1 MLNYDEFKD
10 AVAGRIKEF
19 LDESYQDA
27 AISIAP
33 VLKNNNLRL
42 DGLLI
47 RRMLADGITTE
58 SVVPNIYLNSY
69 YEQLKDGRDLEDILS
84 EIARIRQSHEGP
96 LDLDVAAISNWEQV
110 KSKVLVKLV
119 NSAQN
124 AEYLEGKPHT
134 DIADLSAIYYI
145 DLGTDECGNMTT
157 VITDAL
163 LQQYGISTEEL
174 HQTAVQN
181 MGSKARFCSMF
192 EVLSELMPDNS
203 PAEELCPQD
212 NMFFVL
218 SNEAKINGLSVLL
231 CPEVMDDVAEKVGT
245 DYYIVSSSIHEAL
258 IVPRNPGIE
267 LDSLVSMVKE
277 VNATQV
283 SQEERVSDHVY
294 RYSYVN
300 HTLEIAA

>member
-1 MLNYDEFKD
+1 MLNYEEFKD
-10 AVAGRIKEF
+10 AVASRIKEF
-19 LDESYQDA
+19 LPDSYQDA
-27 AISIAP
+27 TISIVP
-33 VLKNNNLRL
+33 VLKNNSLRL
-42 DGLLI
+42 DGLTI
-47 RRMLADGITTE
+47 RREGE
-58 SVVPNIYLNSY
+58 SVCPNVYINGMYDQY
-69 YEQLKDGRDLEDILS
+69 KDGRELEDILS

-96 LDLDVAAISNWEQV
+96 LDLDVAAITDWEQV
-110 KSKVLVKLV
+110 KPKVLVKLV

-124 AEYLEGKPHT
+124 AEYLEGKPHK

-145 DLGTDECGNMTT
+145 DLGTDIYGNMTT

-163 LQQYGISTEEL
+163 LSQYGVSVEEL

-192 EVLSELMPDNS
+192 EVLSDLMGENAPTDEQMLS
-203 PAEELCPQD
+203 DTAI
-212 NMFFVL
+212 FVL
-218 SNEAKINGLSVLL
+218 SNEKKINGFSVFL

-245 DYYIVSSSIHEAL
+245 DFCIIGSSIHEGL
-258 IVPRNPGIE
+258 VIPRNSGIE

-294 RYSYVN
+294 LYDYDSHSLV
-300 HTLEIAA
+300 IAA

>member
-1 MLNYDEFKD
+1 MTYEEFKD
-10 AVAGRIKEF
+10 IVVARIKDY
-19 LDESYQDA
+19 LPASYQDA

-47 RRMLADGITTE
+47 RRMLADGTNTE
-58 SVVPNIYLNSY
+58 SVAPNIYLNQF
-69 YEQLKDGRDLEDILS
+69 YEEYKDGRELEDILS

-96 LDLDVAAISNWEQV
+96 LDLDVAAITDWEQV
-110 KSKVLVKLV
+110 KPKVLVKLV

-124 AEYLEGKPHT
+124 AEYLEGKPHK

-145 DLGTDECGNMTT
+145 DLGTDIYGNMTT

-163 LQQYGISTEEL
+163 LSQYGVSVEEL

-192 EVLSELMPDNS
+192 EVLSDLMGENAPTDELFPH
-203 PAEELCPQD
+203 D
-212 NMFFVL
+212 NMIFVL
-218 SNEAKINGLSVLL
+218 SNDTKINGFSVFL

-245 DYYIVSSSIHEAL
+245 DFYIIGSSVHEGL
-258 IVPRNPGIE
+258 VIPRNPGIE
-267 LDSLVSMVKE
+267 LDSLLSMVKE

-300 HTLEIAA
+300 HCLEIAA

>member
-1 MLNYDEFKD
+1 MLNYEEFKD
-10 AVAGRIKEF
+10 AVASRIKEF
-19 LDESYQDA
+19 LPDSYQDA
-27 AISIAP
+27 TISIVP
-33 VLKNNNLRL
+33 VLKNNSLRL
-42 DGLLI
+42 DGLTI
-47 RRMLADGITTE
+47 RREGE
-58 SVVPNIYLNSY
+58 SVCPNVYINGMYDQY
-69 YEQLKDGRDLEDILS
+69 KDGRELEDILS

-96 LDLDVAAISNWEQV
+96 LDLDVAAITDWEQV
-110 KSKVLVKLV
+110 KPKVLVKLV

-124 AEYLEGKPHT
+124 AEYLEGKPHK

-145 DLGTDECGNMTT
+145 DLGTDICGNMTT

-163 LQQYGISTEEL
+163 LSQYGVSVEEL

-192 EVLSELMPDNS
+192 EVLTELMGENAPNDEQMLSDN
-203 PAEELCPQD
+203 A
-212 NMFFVL
+212 MFIL
-218 SNEAKINGLSVLL
+218 SNDTKINGFSIFL

-245 DYYIVSSSIHEAL
+245 DFYILPSSVHEGL
-258 IVPRNPGIE
+258 VIPRNPGIE
-267 LDSLVSMVKE
+267 LDSLLSMVKE

-300 HTLEIAA
+300 HCLEIAA

>member
-1 MLNYDEFKD
+1 MTYEEFKD
-10 AVAGRIKEF
+10 TVVARIKDY
-19 LDESYQDA
+19 LPASYQDA
-27 AISIAP
+27 AISIVP

-47 RRMLADGITTE
+47 RRMLADGTNTE
-58 SVVPNIYLNSY
+58 SVAPNIYLNQF
-69 YEQLKDGRDLEDILS
+69 YEEYKDGRELEDILS

-96 LDLDVAAISNWEQV
+96 LDLDVAAITDWEQV
-110 KSKVLVKLV
+110 KPKVLVKLV

-124 AEYLEGKPHT
+124 AEYLEGKPHK

-145 DLGTDECGNMTT
+145 DLGSDICGNMST

-163 LQQYGISTEEL
+163 LSQYGVSVEEL

-192 EVLSELMPDNS
+192 EVLSDLMGENAPTDEQMLSDN
-203 PAEELCPQD
+203 A
-212 NMFFVL
+212 MFVL
-218 SNEAKINGLSVLL
+218 SNDTKINGFSVLL

-245 DYYIVSSSIHEAL
+245 DFCILPSSINEAL
-258 IVPRNPGIE
+258 IVPRKPDME
-267 LDSLVSMVKE
+267 LDSLLSIVKE

>member
-1 MLNYDEFKD
+1 MLNYEEFKD
-10 AVAGRIKEF
+10 AVASRIKEF
-19 LDESYQDA
+19 LPDSYQDA
-27 AISIAP
+27 TISIVS
-33 VLKNNNLRL
+33 VLKNNSLRL
-42 DGLLI
+42 DGLTV
-47 RRMLADGITTE
+47 RREGET
-58 SVVPNIYLNSY
+58 VCPNIYLNQF
-69 YEQLKDGRDLEDILS
+69 YEQYEDGREFENILS

-96 LDLDVAAISNWEQV
+96 LDLDVAAITDWEQV
-110 KSKVLVKLV
+110 KTKVLIKLV

-124 AEYLEGKPHT
+124 AEYLEGKPHK

-145 DLGTDECGNMTT
+145 DLGTDICGNMTT

-163 LQQYGISTEEL
+163 LSQYGVSVEEL

-192 EVLSELMPDNS
+192 EVLTELMGENAPNDEQMLSDN
-203 PAEELCPQD
+203 A
-212 NMFFVL
+212 MFIL
-218 SNEAKINGLSVLL
+218 SNDTKINGFSVFL

-245 DYYIVSSSIHEAL
+245 DFYILPSSVHEGL
-258 IVPRNPGIE
+258 VIPRNPGIE
-267 LDSLVSMVKE
+267 LDSLLSMVKE

-300 HTLEIAA
+300 HCLEIAA

>member
-1 MLNYDEFKD
+1 MTYEEFKD
-10 AVAGRIKEF
+10 IVVARIKDY
-19 LDESYQDA
+19 LPASYQDA

-47 RRMLADGITTE
+47 RRMLADGTNTE
-58 SVVPNIYLNSY
+58 SVAPNIYLNQF
-69 YEQLKDGRDLEDILS
+69 YEEYKDGRELEDILS

-96 LDLDVAAISNWEQV
+96 LDLDVAAITDWEQV
-110 KSKVLVKLV
+110 KPKVLVKLV

-124 AEYLEGKPHT
+124 AEYLEGKPHK

-145 DLGTDECGNMTT
+145 DLGTDIYGNMTT

-163 LQQYGISTEEL
+163 LSQYGVSVEEL

-192 EVLSELMPDNS
+192 EVLSDLMGENAPTDELFPH
-203 PAEELCPQD
+203 D
-212 NMFFVL
+212 NMIFVL
-218 SNEAKINGLSVLL
+218 SNDTKINGFSIFL

-245 DYYIVSSSIHEAL
+245 DFYIIGSSVHEGL
-258 IVPRNPGIE
+258 VIPRNPGIE
-267 LDSLVSMVKE
+267 LDSLLSMVKE

-300 HTLEIAA
+300 HCLEIAA

>member
-10 AVAGRIKEF
+10 TVASSIKNY
-19 LDESYQDA
+19 LDDSYQDA

-47 RRMLADGITTE
+47 RRLLADGITTE

-96 LDLDVAAISNWEQV
+96 LDLDIAAITDWEQI
-110 KSKVLVKLV
+110 KHKVLAKLV
-119 NSAQN
+119 NSVQN
-124 AEYLEGKPHT
+124 AEYLEGKPHK

-145 DLGTDECGNMTT
+145 DLGTDICGNMTT

-163 LQQYGISTEEL
+163 LSQYGVSVDEL

-181 MGSKARFCSMF
+181 MGSKARFCSMS
-192 EVLSELMPDNS
+192 EVLSELMGENAPTD
-203 PAEELCPQD
+203 ELFPHD
-212 NMFFVL
+212 NMIFVL
-218 SNEAKINGLSVLL
+218 SNDTRINGFSVFL
-231 CPEVMDDVAEKVGT
+231 CPEVMDYVAEKVGT
-245 DYYIVSSSIHEAL
+245 DYYIIGSSTCEGL
-258 IVPRNPGIE
+258 IIPRNPGIE
-267 LDSLVSMVKE
+267 LDSLLSMVKE

-294 RYSYVN
+294 LYDYDIHSLVV
-300 HTLEIAA
+300 AA

>member
-1 MLNYDEFKD
+1 MTYEEFKD
-10 AVAGRIKEF
+10 TVVARINDY
-19 LDESYQDA
+19 LPASYQDA
-27 AISIAP
+27 AISIVP

-47 RRMLADGITTE
+47 RRILADGTNTE
-58 SVVPNIYLNSY
+58 SVAPNIYLNQF
-69 YEQLKDGRDLEDILS
+69 YEEYKDGRELEDILS

-96 LDLDVAAISNWEQV
+96 LDLDVAAITDWEQV
-110 KSKVLVKLV
+110 KPKVLVKLV

-124 AEYLEGKPHT
+124 AEYLEGKPHK

-145 DLGTDECGNMTT
+145 DLGTDSCGNMTT

-163 LQQYGISTEEL
+163 LSKYGVSIEEL
-174 HQTAVQN
+174 HQTAISN
-181 MGSKARFCSMF
+181 IGSKARFCSMF
-192 EVLSELMPDNS
+192 EVLTELMGENAPYDEQMLSDN
-203 PAEELCPQD
+203 A
-212 NMFFVL
+212 MFVL
-218 SNEAKINGLSVLL
+218 SNDTKINGFSVLL
-231 CPEVMDDVAEKVGT
+231 CPKVMDDVAEKVGT
-245 DYYIVSSSIHEAL
+245 DFCILPSSTNEAL
-258 IVPRNPGIE
+258 IVPRKPDME
-267 LDSLVSMVKE
+267 LDSLLSIVKE